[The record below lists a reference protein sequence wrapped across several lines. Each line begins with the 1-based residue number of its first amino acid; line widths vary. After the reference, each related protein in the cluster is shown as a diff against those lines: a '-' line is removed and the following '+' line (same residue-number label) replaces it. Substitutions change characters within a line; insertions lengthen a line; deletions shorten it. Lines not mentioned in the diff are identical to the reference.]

1 MRLGQHLAHY
11 RGGLAGID
19 EVIDDQHALAAPAA
33 DADDTARHVLEHL
46 ELALRDVVVAR
57 HAYRL
62 DQPDAELARDDRGG
76 HQTAAGYADDRLERA
91 GASEPPRERARITM
105 ELVPRDRKGFLR
117 LRLRLLERLRHRI
130 PRPERGVLAH
140 VEHKIEPREE
150 PVAGLGHSHHQLAA
164 EQSVAAVHRL
174 VWKIELG
181 GEHAL
186 LGRLDIDVV
195 VGR

>member
-105 ELVPRDRKGFLR
+105 KLVPRDRKGFLRLRLR

-130 PRPERGVLAH
+130 PRPE
-140 VEHKIEPREE
+140 
-150 PVAGLGHSHHQLAA
+150 GLGRFSACRA
-164 EQSVAAVHRL
+164 
-174 VWKIELG
+174 
-181 GEHAL
+181 
-186 LGRLDIDVV
+186 
-195 VGR
+195 